1 MLEPALRFD
10 SFVVPQPRLLQHIR
24 QNLES
29 LWRTPRVAVAS
40 SRAPIQVLE
49 HAGVESTYSPPNQN
63 YRHSEILVRLRT

>member
-10 SFVVPQPRLLQHIR
+10 SFVVPQPCLLQHIR

-29 LWRTPRVAVAS
+29 LWRQRVAVAS
-40 SRAPIQVLE
+40 SSAPIQVLE